1 MKNASILLIDDEISF
16 LRSLR
21 RLLWDEGYTNV
32 EIEPDPVS
40 SLSILREKDFD
51 CILLDISMPQ
61 MSGLVLLEQITQ
73 HYPDIPVIMLTA
85 NDTVGS
91 ALTAIK
97 LGAYE
102 YIVKPPELDRLFL
115 TIKRGI
121 EKRFL
126 QKERDSL
133 RNLPSPERVVYDEF
147 KEIITQSPSMHKVFD
162 LVKIFAPTNETI
174 LITGETGTG
183 KDLIARKIH
192 DLSPRK
198 DKPFIAVNVASLS
211 SSLFESELFGHD
223 KGAFTGA
230 SSDKVG
236 FFEAADEGTLF
247 LDEIGELPKELQ
259 GKLLRVLQYN
269 EIYKIGNSNPIKLNT
284 RILTATNRNLLEA
297 AHKNEFRLDLYYR
310 LTRGFLS
317 LPSLRNRTEDIPLLI
332 ENFISRAN
340 ETYGKKVKSLSKQVT
355 AKLIKYDFPGNI
367 RELENIVFNAVATSN
382 ESEISEIFNLNA
394 SSVKQNNILDEE
406 IISLEEAEKLH
417 IQKVVSY
424 CEGNITKAA
433 TILQVSERTLQ
444 RKLQHLRN
452 SK

>member
-1 MKNASILLIDDEISF
+1 MKNSAVLLIDDEISF

-32 EIEPDPVS
+32 EIEADPAAT
-40 SLSILREKDFD
+40 LSILKKKDFD

-85 NDTVGS
+85 NDTVDS

-102 YIVKPPELDRLFL
+102 YIVKPPDLERLFL

-121 EKRFL
+121 EKRL
-126 QKERDSL
+126 IQKERDSL
-133 RNLPSPERVVYDEF
+133 RNLSHLDKTIYNEF
-147 KEIITQSPSMHKVFD
+147 SDIITQSPLMYKVFD

-174 LITGETGTG
+174 LIMGETGTG

-192 DLSPRK
+192 DLSPK
-198 DKPFIAVNVASLS
+198 KNKPFIAINVASLS
-211 SSLFESELFGHD
+211 STLFESELFGHD

-230 SSDKVG
+230 SSDKAG
-236 FFEAADEGTLF
+236 FFEAANEGTLF

-269 EIYKIGNSNPIKLNT
+269 EIYKVGNPNPIKLNT
-284 RILTATNRNLLEA
+284 RIIAATNRNLLEA
-297 AHKNEFRLDLYYR
+297 ANKNEFRLDLYYR

-317 LPSLRNRTEDIPLLI
+317 LPPLHKRIEDLPLLTKYFM
-332 ENFISRAN
+332 NKAN
-340 ETYGKKVKSLSKQVT
+340 ETYSKKVTSLSERLIS
-355 AKLIKYDFPGNI
+355 KLSGYDFPGNI
-367 RELENIVFNAVATSN
+367 SELENIIFNAVATSSKSIITDIADN
-382 ESEISEIFNLNA
+382 NF
-394 SSVKQNNILDEE
+394 SVVK
-406 IISLEEAEKLH
+406 
-417 IQKVVSY
+417 
-424 CEGNITKAA
+424 
-433 TILQVSERTLQ
+433 
-444 RKLQHLRN
+444 
-452 SK
+452 

>member
-1 MKNASILLIDDEISF
+1 MKNSAVLLIDDEISF

-32 EIEPDPVS
+32 EIEADPAAT
-40 SLSILREKDFD
+40 LSILKKKDFD

-85 NDTVGS
+85 NDTVDS

-102 YIVKPPELDRLFL
+102 YIVKPPDLERLFL

-121 EKRFL
+121 EKRL
-126 QKERDSL
+126 IQKERDSL
-133 RNLPSPERVVYDEF
+133 RNLSHLDKTIYNEF
-147 KEIITQSPSMHKVFD
+147 SDIITQSPLMYKVFD

-174 LITGETGTG
+174 LIMGETGTG

-192 DLSPRK
+192 DLSPK
-198 DKPFIAVNVASLS
+198 KNKPFIAINVASLS
-211 SSLFESELFGHD
+211 STLFESELFGHD

-230 SSDKVG
+230 SSDKAG
-236 FFEAADEGTLF
+236 FFEAANEGTLF

-269 EIYKIGNSNPIKLNT
+269 EIYKVGNPNPIKLNT
-284 RILTATNRNLLEA
+284 RIIAATNRNLLEA
-297 AHKNEFRLDLYYR
+297 ANKNEFRLDLYYR

-317 LPSLRNRTEDIPLLI
+317 LPPLHKRIEDLPLLTI
-332 ENFISRAN
+332 YFLNNAN
-340 ETYGKKVKSLSKQVT
+340 ETYSKKVTSLSERLIS
-355 AKLIKYDFPGNI
+355 KLSGYDFPGNI
-367 RELENIVFNAVATSN
+367 RELENIIFNAVATSSKSIITDIADN
-382 ESEISEIFNLNA
+382 NFSV
-394 SSVKQNNILDEE
+394 VKQNILSDEL
-406 IISLEEAEKLH
+406 ISLEDAGRLH

-424 CEGNITKAA
+424 CNGNTVKAA
-433 TILQVSERTLQ
+433 DILKISERTLQ